1 MRKRKKMRIF
11 LIGKVYNLKLE
22 LKKGTI
28 SNYTAEILE
37 EDDTHIK
44 FIDKFR
50 KEFTISKDIIKFSEM
65 VE

>member
-1 MRKRKKMRIF
+1 MKIF
-11 LIGKVYNLKLE
+11 LVNKIYNLKLE

-44 FIDKFR
+44 FRDKFG

-65 VE
+65 AE